1 MGEGGG
7 YIHIFMFCPTSFF
20 SNQIQVSQFE
30 KKSVGQNMNIHFPPP
45 HTINIL
51 VTSSCWVLKYLI
63 FPSTVTHSF
72 YSFQFQ
78 GMRRNFISYRYGPIN
93 TLDEPYDFLSIMHYD
108 NKAFTKNGKDTLQSL
123 TNPKMKLGQ
132 TKRLTKTDVNQINKL
147 YRCGT
152 RVRKGRYIL
161 YTVQGE

>member
-1 MGEGGG
+1 MNDLFLQPHHSLRGMLEHNTA
-7 YIHIFMFCPTSFF
+7 ITVLTF
-20 SNQIQVSQFE
+20 IQ
-30 KKSVGQNMNIHFPPP
+30 
-45 HTINIL
+45 L
-51 VTSSCWVLKYLI
+51 
-63 FPSTVTHSF
+63 STVTHSF
-72 YSFQFQ
+72 YFFQFQ

-152 RVRKGRYIL
+152 RVRKGINIL